1 MMVEHVLT
9 VRKRRI
15 KIHPPYAVAGGK
27 SSDSL
32 VLDLDPEWD
41 GLSVRVV
48 LGEGDGAVE
57 ADWDGEPMVLP
68 DGPLAEPGW
77 LPMTVVGEADGSK
90 IVTEAAPHAFRVVE
104 GGYAKEVS

>member
-1 MMVEHVLT
+1 MMVEHVLS

-15 KIHPPYAVAGGK
+15 KIHPSYAVAGGK

-32 VLDLDPEWD
+32 VLDLDQEWD
-41 GLSVRVV
+41 GMSVRVV

-68 DGPLAEPGW
+68 DDTLAEPGW

>member
-1 MMVEHVLT
+1 MIEHVLT

-27 SSDSL
+27 SSDSI
-32 VLDLDPEWD
+32 VLDLDAEWE
-41 GLSVRVV
+41 GLSARVV
-48 LGEGDGAVE
+48 VGDGEGAVE

-77 LPMTVVGEADGSK
+77 LPFTVVGEADGSK
-90 IVTEAAPHAFRVVE
+90 IVTEAAPHAFRVVD
-104 GGYAKEVS
+104 GGYVKEVS

>member
-1 MMVEHVLT
+1 MMVEHVLS

-41 GLSVRVV
+41 GLPVRVV
-48 LGEGDGAVE
+48 LGEGEEAVE

-68 DGPLAEPGW
+68 DGTLAEPGW
-77 LPMTVVGEADGSK
+77 LPVTVVGEADGSR

-104 GGYAKEVS
+104 GGYTKEVS